1 MLLRESI
8 LIAVSLKRSH
18 ILSQSAELQKNLSTA
33 EILIALNMMTTLVF
47 LGIWSILRFM
57 DLKAFVLWLWNDTFA
72 GLLKTQ
78 FNRSCSI
85 AIMASLYFQSSSNQ

>member
-1 MLLRESI
+1 M
-8 LIAVSLKRSH
+8 
-18 ILSQSAELQKNLSTA
+18 A
-33 EILIALNMMTTLVF
+33 EILIALDMMRILVF

-85 AIMASLYFQSSSNQ
+85 AIMATLYFQSSPNQ